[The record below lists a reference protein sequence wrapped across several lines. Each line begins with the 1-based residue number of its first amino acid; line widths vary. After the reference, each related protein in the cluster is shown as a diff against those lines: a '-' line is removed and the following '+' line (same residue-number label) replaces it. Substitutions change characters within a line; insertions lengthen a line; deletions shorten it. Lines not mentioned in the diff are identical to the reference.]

1 MFSLGH
7 LKLKQLFW
15 GEGMTHRM
23 CMYGGREGTD
33 DLVVD
38 EKKTM
43 NEQKIYDCNI
53 KQKKQKS
60 DGKKKK
66 IRKKSTIPKLDFF

>member
-7 LKLKQLFW
+7 LKLKQLFG
-15 GEGMTHRM
+15 GEGMTRRM

-43 NEQKIYDCNI
+43 NEQKIYM
-53 KQKKQKS
+53 
-60 DGKKKK
+60 
-66 IRKKSTIPKLDFF
+66 TVT